1 MAFLIQRVRGRT
13 GRAFFLPVAL
23 LLAAGSPL
31 AAQVFNEYEVKAAML
46 YKFAGFVEWPAAPAG
61 APLCIGVL
69 GHDPFGPALDRAIQ
83 GKSINGR
90 PFVVRRFKI
99 GRDTGNCQI
108 VFVDSSEKKEL
119 REILDRLRREPVLT
133 VGDTPG
139 FCEDGGIVNL
149 ELADSHVHFQIN
161 PEAAELAGLVVSS
174 KLLSLASIVHGG
186 TQ

>member
-1 MAFLIQRVRGRT
+1 MAFLIQRGRGRT
-13 GRAFFLPVAL
+13 GRALFVPVAL
-23 LLAAGSPL
+23 LLAARVPV
-31 AAQVFNEYEVKAAML
+31 AAQVFKEYEVKAAIL

-69 GHDPFGPALDRAIQ
+69 GHDPFGPALDQAIQ

-90 PFVVRRFKI
+90 PFVIQRFKT
-99 GRDTGNCQI
+99 GQETGNCQI
-108 VFVDSSEKKEL
+108 VFVSSSEKKVL
-119 REILDRLRREPVLT
+119 RGILDRLRREPILT

-149 ELADSHVHFQIN
+149 ELADNRVHFQIN
-161 PEAAELAGLVVSS
+161 PEAAELARLVVSS
-174 KLLSLASIVHGG
+174 KLLSLAGIVHGG

>member
-1 MAFLIQRVRGRT
+1 VAFLIQRGRGRT

-31 AAQVFNEYEVKAAML
+31 AAQVFKEYEVKAAML
-46 YKFAGFVEWPAAPAG
+46 YKFAGFVEWPRSPAG

-69 GHDPFGPALDRAIQ
+69 GHDPFGPALEQAVQ

-90 PFVVRRFKI
+90 SFVVRRFKT
-99 GRDTGNCQI
+99 GQETGNCQI
-108 VFVDSSEKKEL
+108 VFVSSSERKAL
-119 REILDRLRREPVLT
+119 RGILGRLRREPVLT

-139 FCEDGGIVNL
+139 FCEDGGIINL
-149 ELADSHVHFQIN
+149 ELADNRVHFQIN
-161 PEAAELAGLVVSS
+161 LEAAEQARLVVSS
-174 KLLSLASIVHGG
+174 QLLSLASIVHGG

>member
-1 MAFLIQRVRGRT
+1 VAFLIQRARGRT
-13 GRAFFLPVAL
+13 RKSLLLPVAL
-23 LLAAGSPL
+23 LLAAGSPV

-90 PFVVRRFKI
+90 PFVVRRFKT
-99 GRDTGNCQI
+99 GQETGNCQI
-108 VFVDSSEKKEL
+108 VFVSSSEKKVL
-119 REILDRLRREPVLT
+119 RGILGRLRHEPVLT

-149 ELADSHVHFQIN
+149 ELADNHVHFQIN
-161 PEAAELAGLVVSS
+161 PEAAELARLAVSS
-174 KLLSLASIVHGG
+174 QLLSLASIVHGG